1 MDINRIIKIKE
12 LENKIFYDFKNLGLL
27 DQALT
32 HRSYI
37 HEYDLHPSA
46 SNERLEFLGDAVLG
60 LIIGHELFQKY
71 PGYSEG
77 ELSILRAAVVNER
90 QLAGLAREIKLG
102 KYLMLGKGEEQTGGR
117 NKDSLLADAYEA
129 ILGAIYLDGG
139 IEGATNS
146 VLQQFSGKFQE
157 LTDGGTDF
165 DFKSR
170 LQEITQDIFK
180 KIPEYEVINEWGPN
194 HEKFFEVQVSIKNE
208 IYSSGLGKSKKEA
221 EQKAAAEAIKL
232 IQRRL
237 MSNAKTQSSN
247 KIQSPNDK

>member
-1 MDINRIIKIKE
+1 MNERRICKNKE
-12 LENKIFYDFKNLGLL
+12 LENKINHKFKNTELI

-32 HRSYI
+32 HKSYI
-37 HEYDLHPSA
+37 HECDLPPLA

-60 LIIGHELFQKY
+60 LIIGHELFKKY

-90 QLAGLAREIKLG
+90 QLARIAREIDLG
-102 KYLMLGKGEEQTGGR
+102 SYLLLGKGEEQTGGR

-146 VLQQFSGKFQE
+146 VLNQFSGIFQE
-157 LTDGGTDF
+157 LIEGGTDF

-180 KIPEYEVINEWGPN
+180 KTPNYSVINEWGPD
-194 HEKFFEVQVSIKNE
+194 HEKSFEVQVLINDE
-208 IYSSGLGKSKKEA
+208 IYSSGIGKSKKDA
-221 EQKAAAEAIKL
+221 EQKAAAEAIKI
-232 IQRRL
+232 IQKK
-237 MSNAKTQSSN
+237 NN
-247 KIQSPNDK
+247 YNDDKQ